1 MQEYYTVMSKTGSI
15 SVNTENIFPIIK
27 KFLYSDHEIFLR
39 ELISNATDACQKLKT
54 LASVGEFKGET
65 GDFKIT
71 VTLDDKEKTLTISD
85 NGIGMTEEE
94 IEKYIN
100 QLAFSGAEEFVQK
113 YKDKA
118 DANVIGHFGLGFY
131 SSFMVASKVEINTL
145 SYKEGAKPA
154 RWECDGSTQFKIT
167 RGKRKER
174 GTDVILHLA
183 EDSLEF
189 NDKYKISQLL
199 TKYCKFLPVPIE
211 FDGRIINEEKPLW
224 LSKPADLKDED
235 YTKFYQTLYPFA
247 PAPLF
252 WIHLNVDFPFN
263 LTGILYFPKIE
274 SAIEAEKHKV
284 QLYSNQ
290 VFVTDNVK
298 DVLPEFLMLLHGV
311 IDSPDI
317 PLNVSRSSLQSD
329 GNVKKITTH
338 ISKKVADK
346 LSELFRQN
354 REDYEAKWP
363 SIDLFVKYGMLSD
376 DKFAEKGKDFC
387 LLEST
392 KGGYKTINDYIESI
406 KPAQTDKDGHTVL
419 LYTSHADEQHGYISA
434 ANQKGYDVV
443 KFEGP
448 LDNHFTGYLE
458 RQNDKL
464 ECKRVDADAL
474 DKLIPRESSNIAL
487 LNEEESKKL
496 LGVFEAANR
505 NPDIKFATEAL
516 SPGDS
521 LITVTESEQDRRMRD
536 MSRMNG
542 FNMFGN
548 LPQTYTTVLNT
559 NHPKAKKLVETSE
572 DEAKAV
578 AEKALNLAMLSKGL
592 LKGERLTAFIQ
603 SEFEKL

>member
-1 MQEYYTVMSKTGSI
+1 MSKTGSI

-27 KFLYSDHEIFLR
+27 KFLYSDHEIFIR
-39 ELISNATDACQKLKT
+39 ELVSNATDACQKLKT
-54 LASVGEFKGET
+54 LSSLGEVKGET

-71 VTLDDKEKTLTISD
+71 VTLNEENKTLTISD

-131 SSFMVASKVEINTL
+131 SAFMVAAQVEIQTL
-145 SYKEGAKPA
+145 SYKENSVSSS
-154 RWECDGSTQFKIT
+154 WICDGSTQFTIGEGNRT
-167 RGKRKER
+167 ER
-174 GTDVILHLA
+174 GTDIILHLA

-189 NDKYKISQLL
+189 NSKYKISSLL

-211 FDGRIINEEKPLW
+211 FDGKIINSEKPLW
-224 LSKPADLKDED
+224 LNKPGDLKDED
-235 YTKFYQTLYPFA
+235 YTSFYQTLYPNA
-247 PAPLF
+247 EAPLF
-252 WIHLNVDFPFN
+252 WIHINVDYPFN
-263 LTGILYFPKIE
+263 LTGILYFPKVD

-298 DVLPEFLMLLHGV
+298 EILPEFLMLLHGV

-329 GNVKKITTH
+329 SNVKKITTH

-346 LSELFRQN
+346 LAELFKADRADFQ
-354 REDYEAKWP
+354 AKWP
-363 SIDLFVKYGMLSD
+363 NIDLFVKYGILSD
-376 DKFAEKGKDFC
+376 EKFAEKAKDYC

-392 KGGYKTINDYIESI
+392 NGAYYTMSEHLEKI
-406 KPAQTDKDGHTVL
+406 KAIQTDSDSKLVV
-419 LYTSHADEQHGYISA
+419 LYTNNSEEQYAYVSA
-434 ANQKGYDVV
+434 ANSRDYEVLKL
-443 KFEGP
+443 EGP
-448 LDNHFTGYLE
+448 LDSHFTGYLE
-458 RQNDKL
+458 QHN
-464 ECKRVDADAL
+464 ENVQCKRVDADAL
-474 DKLIPRESSNIAL
+474 DKLIKSDRSEISL
-487 LNEEESKKL
+487 LNEEESKL
-496 LGVFEAANR
+496 LLSVFESANR
-505 NPDIKFATEAL
+505 RSDIKFSTEAL
-516 SPGDS
+516 SPS
-521 LITVTESEQDRRMRD
+521 EALLTITESEYDRRMRE
-536 MSRMNG
+536 MSKMNG

-548 LPQTYTTVLNT
+548 LPINYQTVLNT
-559 NHPKAKKLVETSE
+559 NHPKAKILVSE
-572 DEAKAV
+572 NAEQAKSV

-592 LKGERLTAFIQ
+592 LKGEDLSHFIQ